1 MLAQVNIGSEFNSPF
16 GQSVGINSLVST
28 ILNASLVIAGV
39 LMLFFFVIGG
49 IQMIASAG
57 SSNPEGAEKAK
68 KAATSALVGFVVIF
82 VAYWIIR
89 VIEEITG
96 IKFVTQPNL

>member
-1 MLAQVNIGSEFNSPF
+1 
-16 GQSVGINSLVST
+16 
-28 ILNASLVIAGV
+28 
-39 LMLFFFVIGG
+39 
-49 IQMIASAG
+49 MIASAG